1 VRAVVV
7 FFAVIGMI
15 CWGLAPVFG
24 KLGLNGVNPVTA
36 ICLRTLLASSMVMG
50 WVLSTKTYT
59 DFGNIPPLF
68 WLFIAIEAI
77 LATLI
82 GDLAYFVA
90 LKYGNVNT
98 VSLIMSC
105 APVVTLAANYFI
117 LGEVVTLRLFLGAA
131 FITVGLA
138 LVCFR

>member
-1 VRAVVV
+1 MVIL
-7 FFAVIGMI
+7 FAVIGMI
-15 CWGLAPVFG
+15 CWGIAPVFG
-24 KLGLNGVNPVTA
+24 KLGLNGVSPITA
-36 ICLRTLLASSMVMG
+36 ISLRTLMASFMVVG
-50 WVLSTKTYT
+50 WVVAAKTYT
-59 DFGNIPPLF
+59 DFMNVPPLF

-77 LATLI
+77 LATLV

-105 APVVTLAANYFI
+105 APVVTLLANFLI
-117 LGEVVTLRLFLGAA
+117 LGEIITLRLLLGAL
-131 FITVGLA
+131 FICIGLG

>member
-1 VRAVVV
+1 VLVVVV

-36 ICLRTLLASSMVMG
+36 LSLRTLMASGLVLG

-59 DFGNIPPLF
+59 DFTNVPPLF

-77 LATLI
+77 LATLV

-105 APVVTLAANYFI
+105 APIVTLAANYVI
-117 LGEVVTLRLFLGAA
+117 LGEIITFRLFLGAL
-131 FITVGLA
+131 FITIGLA